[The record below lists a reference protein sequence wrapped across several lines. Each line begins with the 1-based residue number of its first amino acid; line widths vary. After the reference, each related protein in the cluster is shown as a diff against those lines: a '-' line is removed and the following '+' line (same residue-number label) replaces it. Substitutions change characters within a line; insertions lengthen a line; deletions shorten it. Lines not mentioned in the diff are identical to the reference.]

1 MQVVRKGIGHTQ
13 LPLRKHLSLP
23 TLSCS
28 VLCLSAEAG
37 THAKLFWCFGG
48 PERRALVPGMRR

>member
-1 MQVVRKGIGHTQ
+1 MAQTPPR
-13 LPLRKHLSLP
+13 RSSLP

>member
-1 MQVVRKGIGHTQ
+1 M
-13 LPLRKHLSLP
+13 P

-48 PERRALVPGMRR
+48 PERRALVPGMRRKTGVNFGEASGEASGERG